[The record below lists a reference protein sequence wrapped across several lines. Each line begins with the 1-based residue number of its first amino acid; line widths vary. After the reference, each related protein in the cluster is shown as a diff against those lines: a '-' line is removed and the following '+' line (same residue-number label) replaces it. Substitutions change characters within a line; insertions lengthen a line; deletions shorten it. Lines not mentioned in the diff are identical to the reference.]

1 MEGAFTRRTVGV
13 LDAGR
18 IPEVVVNGD
27 KSLVTDRMLLGDAI
41 IAFLLFNEARRRIVV
56 WVYGVP
62 REDSEVMTVIAIGS
76 LAEGLQS
83 RARVIAAWVVPSF
96 AATVMGAGALKE
108 AANSIGGNQSR
119 TVPAFG
125 ALITFAV
132 VAKAFHPW
140 LRASVRGLREGFHG
154 VETGSRRFLEFVG
167 GQSDLRPK

>member
-1 MEGAFTRRTVGV
+1 MLAGYRRY
-13 LDAGR
+13 
-18 IPEVVVNGD
+18 VVNGD
-27 KSLVTDRMLLGDAI
+27 QSLVTDRMLLGDAI

-108 AANSIGGNQSR
+108 AANSIGGNPSR
-119 TVPAFG
+119 NVPAFG

-154 VETGSRRFLEFVG
+154 VETGSRSFLEFVG
-167 GQSDLRPK
+167 GQSGLRPK